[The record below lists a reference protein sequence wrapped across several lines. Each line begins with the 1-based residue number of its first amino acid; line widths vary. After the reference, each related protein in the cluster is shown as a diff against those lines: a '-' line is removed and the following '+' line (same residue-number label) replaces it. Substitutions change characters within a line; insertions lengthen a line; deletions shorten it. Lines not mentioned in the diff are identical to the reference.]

1 MAAYQAAFDKTHT
14 EVAPWHVVPAN
25 KKWYARIAVQQLLL
39 QAMEDLHLEW
49 PVAEFDVA
57 LERSLV
63 ERS

>member
-1 MAAYQAAFDKTHT
+1 
-14 EVAPWHVVPAN
+14 VVPAN

-39 QAMEDLHLEW
+39 QAMEDLNLKW
-49 PVAEFDVA
+49 PEAEFDVA